1 MVGTGSLYRRD
12 PLEREVSREEEEEE
26 EEEKQQ
32 GVCLEFMKAR
42 LHTRWDRLAVEKQE
56 FDHLGEMPSDL

>member
-1 MVGTGSLYRRD
+1 M
-12 PLEREVSREEEEEE
+12 EREVSREEEEEE

-56 FDHLGEMPSDL
+56 FDPLGEMPSDL